1 MVFELLIVGIDVI
14 VDVKVALYFRILL
27 MCITSRDHLDEVED
41 VNRLSLD

>member
-27 MCITSRDHLDEVED
+27 MFITSRDHLGEVED
-41 VNRLSLD
+41 VKRLT